1 MKNVSGSI
9 LLIAA
14 VLLAV
19 GCSREEQEEV
29 AERFSTAGKALRGE
43 VRAGNANAPRIVRD
57 QQRKERIR
65 QESEWTPENQ
75 ALHPIEYCQA
85 QLEKLA
91 ENANRLDVQAHK
103 YAVAKN
109 QAQRTISESESQL
122 EGVAQFLEEAK
133 RAYRDADA
141 TGRWPVTI
149 RGFALS
155 KEKAQ
160 EKIVAA
166 AEKRPMLKNA
176 IAKNKALIVSLEK
189 KSARVIEEQKNIIK
203 TKERIQIVLNDLNLK
218 KIVEGDEGI
227 TDALNAINDSLGSL
241 GTDYDDPSV
250 EDLLGPEK
258 SSAIKV
264 SFDAIMAE

>member
-1 MKNVSGSI
+1 MLPHFG
-9 LLIAA
+9 
-14 VLLAV
+14 
-19 GCSREEQEEV
+19 G
-29 AERFSTAGKALRGE
+29 
-43 VRAGNANAPRIVRD
+43 
-57 QQRKERIR
+57 
-65 QESEWTPENQ
+65 
-75 ALHPIEYCQA
+75 
-85 QLEKLA
+85 
-91 ENANRLDVQAHK
+91 
-103 YAVAKN
+103 
-109 QAQRTISESESQL
+109 
-122 EGVAQFLEEAK
+122 EGVAQFPEEAK

-141 TGRWPVTI
+141 SGRWPVTI

-218 KIVEGDEGI
+218 KIVEGDVGI

-250 EDLLGPEK
+250 EDLLGTEK

>member
-1 MKNVSGSI
+1 MD
-9 LLIAA
+9 
-14 VLLAV
+14 
-19 GCSREEQEEV
+19 
-29 AERFSTAGKALRGE
+29 AGKPGASSYR
-43 VRAGNANAPRIVRD
+43 VR
-57 QQRKERIR
+57 
-65 QESEWTPENQ
+65 
-75 ALHPIEYCQA
+75 QA

-91 ENANRLDVQAHK
+91 ENADRLDVQAHK

-122 EGVAQFLEEAK
+122 DGVAQFLEEAK
-133 RAYRDADA
+133 RAYRDAD
-141 TGRWPVTI
+141 TSGRWPVTI

-155 KEKAQ
+155 KERAQ

-166 AEKRPMLKNA
+166 AEKRPLLENA
-176 IAKNKALIVSLEK
+176 IARNKALIVVLEK

-241 GTDYDDPSV
+241 GTDYDNPPV
-250 EDLLGPEK
+250 EDLLEPEK